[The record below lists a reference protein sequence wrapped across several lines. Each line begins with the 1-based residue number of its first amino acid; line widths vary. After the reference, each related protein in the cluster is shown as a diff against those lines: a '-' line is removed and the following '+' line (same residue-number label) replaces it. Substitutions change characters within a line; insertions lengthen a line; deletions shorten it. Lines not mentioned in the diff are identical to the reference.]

1 MAKKGLGKGLGV
13 LLTATETVASPQNT
27 SDDAVVEL
35 KIIDVEPNAEQPR
48 KKFDDEHLAFLAE
61 SIKEHGVISPILVCK
76 SDNGYYKII
85 AGERRWRASKLA
97 GKKTIPAIVK
107 DYDQMKV
114 YEVSLIENLQRQ
126 DLNPVEEALGYKK
139 LIDDFDLTQDQIAK
153 KLSKSRSSIANS
165 LRLLSLSEEVLGLLE
180 NGSISTGHAKILAGI
195 DNAKILICTG
205 CGHTH
210 SVLPDPVIPYCRH
223 SLRFILR
230 VLAVHAF
237 HLQSVEKICDV
248 FQISVKTFYRWQ
260 KVFYE
265 HQDKWQDFLSA
276 AKRDLKAALLEL
288 CRKTPFCTFAECFIR
303 KSGHSFL
310 QSHKNPV
317 FPNQKKKLVPNPP

>member
-195 DNAKILICTG
+195 DNAKIQTELAKLVAENSLTVRELENLIKKSEGKKKKPKKEDINTM
-205 CGHTH
+205 
-210 SVLPDPVIPYCRH
+210 
-223 SLRFILR
+223 
-230 VLAVHAF
+230 LAF
-237 HLQSVEKICDV
+237 EDLEKRIADI
-248 FQISVKTFYRWQ
+248 FATKVKITSSKGKGKITIDY
-260 KVFYE
+260 YSN
-265 HQDKWQDFLSA
+265 D
-276 AKRDLKAALLEL
+276 DLERITKLLENIG
-288 CRKTPFCTFAECFIR
+288 K
-303 KSGHSFL
+303 
-310 QSHKNPV
+310 
-317 FPNQKKKLVPNPP
+317 

>member
-1 MAKKGLGKGLGV
+1 MMPNAIVMIRKNLINCKLFQEKRSG
-13 LLTATETVASPQNT
+13 ETVFQECMN
-27 SDDAVVEL
+27 EL
-35 KIIDVEPNAEQPR
+35 DPGLEICPCC
-48 KKFDDEHLAFLAE
+48 
-61 SIKEHGVISPILVCK
+61 G
-76 SDNGYYKII
+76 
-85 AGERRWRASKLA
+85 
-97 GKKTIPAIVK
+97 
-107 DYDQMKV
+107 
-114 YEVSLIENLQRQ
+114 
-126 DLNPVEEALGYKK
+126 
-139 LIDDFDLTQDQIAK
+139 
-153 KLSKSRSSIANS
+153 SRGS
-165 LRLLSLSEEVLGLLE
+165 LRLYASYDRFLTDLVDGQCEDICLSV
-180 NGSISTGHAKILAGI
+180 TR
-195 DNAKILICTG
+195 LICTG

>member
-35 KIIDVEPNAEQPR
+35 KIIDIEPNAEQPR

-195 DNAKILICTG
+195 DNAKIQTELAKLVAENSLTVRELENLIKKSEGKKKKPKKEDINTM
-205 CGHTH
+205 
-210 SVLPDPVIPYCRH
+210 
-223 SLRFILR
+223 
-230 VLAVHAF
+230 LAF
-237 HLQSVEKICDV
+237 EDLEKRIADI
-248 FQISVKTFYRWQ
+248 FATKVKITSSKGKGKITIDY
-260 KVFYE
+260 YSN
-265 HQDKWQDFLSA
+265 D
-276 AKRDLKAALLEL
+276 DLERITKLLENIG
-288 CRKTPFCTFAECFIR
+288 K
-303 KSGHSFL
+303 
-310 QSHKNPV
+310 
-317 FPNQKKKLVPNPP
+317 

>member
-35 KIIDVEPNAEQPR
+35 KIIDIEPNAEQPR

-195 DNAKILICTG
+195 DNAKIQTELAKLVAENSLTVRELENLIKKSDGKKKKPKKEDINTM
-205 CGHTH
+205 
-210 SVLPDPVIPYCRH
+210 
-223 SLRFILR
+223 
-230 VLAVHAF
+230 LAF
-237 HLQSVEKICDV
+237 EDLEKRIADI
-248 FQISVKTFYRWQ
+248 FATKVKITSSKGKGKITIDY
-260 KVFYE
+260 YSN
-265 HQDKWQDFLSA
+265 D
-276 AKRDLKAALLEL
+276 DLERITKLLENIG
-288 CRKTPFCTFAECFIR
+288 K
-303 KSGHSFL
+303 
-310 QSHKNPV
+310 
-317 FPNQKKKLVPNPP
+317 